1 MNTPLISIIV
11 PVYNAGKYLE
21 KCIESIINQ
30 TYKNIELILVNDGST
45 DNSKEICDK
54 YAGFDNRVIVIH
66 KANSGVSDTRNKG
79 IDISKGEYIGF
90 VDADDYIDEKMY
102 EIMMS
107 SIIDKSVDIC
117 ACGYFIEDINDET
130 KKITKALQESVI
142 YNGEKEILSAYYR
155 KDLYTGIAD
164 GNWNKLI
171 KREAILDERYLNYT
185 YAEDIEFQCRVFR
198 RAKNLMCISD
208 VLYHHTVNPEGAS
221 STKYND
227 KTLQLIEVTDKQVE
241 YVKDKYPEL
250 SEMVYAFRLTWLMV
264 LFQVIIADKPIN
276 KNALNKVSEIIKAE
290 YVHYKKN
297 RYAKRLDMYYMNS
310 LKMNVPKLA
319 YDFRNFILKIKK

>member
-1 MNTPLISIIV
+1 
-11 PVYNAGKYLE
+11 
-21 KCIESIINQ
+21 
-30 TYKNIELILVNDGST
+30 
-45 DNSKEICDK
+45 
-54 YAGFDNRVIVIH
+54 
-66 KANSGVSDTRNKG
+66 
-79 IDISKGEYIGF
+79 
-90 VDADDYIDEKMY
+90 
-102 EIMMS
+102 
-107 SIIDKSVDIC
+107 
-117 ACGYFIEDINDET
+117 
-130 KKITKALQESVI
+130 
-142 YNGEKEILSAYYR
+142 
-155 KDLYTGIAD
+155 
-164 GNWNKLI
+164 
-171 KREAILDERYLNYT
+171 
-185 YAEDIEFQCRVFR
+185 
-198 RAKNLMCISD
+198 MCISD

-290 YVHYKKN
+290 YVYYKKN